1 MNNRELIFEI
11 LELDSI
17 GKIDLNELNYYR
29 NTDCEEIEFES
40 QKYKITCV
48 DEVIE
53 HYDYNVSR
61 DRTLIFKIEHNDE
74 LVCYFGKKMY
84 EQYDRC
90 EEYYEIIDYECTEMK
105 QKEIVTKVWEK
116 VGRCI

>member
-1 MNNRELIFEI
+1 MKNKELIFEI
-11 LELDSI
+11 SELDSI
-17 GKIDLNELNYYR
+17 GEIDLNELNYYR

-90 EEYYEIIDYECTEMK
+90 EEYYEIIDYDFIEME
-105 QKEIVTKVWEK
+105 QKEIVTKIWKK
-116 VGRCI
+116 VGK

>member
-29 NTDCEEIEFES
+29 NT
-40 QKYKITCV
+40 

>member
-1 MNNRELIFEI
+1 MKNRELIFEI

-17 GKIDLNELNYYR
+17 GKINLERLNYHR
-29 NTDCEEIEFES
+29 NKDFEEIEFEAL
-40 QKYKITCV
+40 KYKITCV

-61 DRTLIFKIEHNDE
+61 DRTLIFKIEHNNE
-74 LVCYFGKKMY
+74 LVCYFGKTMY
-84 EQYDRC
+84 ERYDKC
-90 EEYYEIIDYECTEMK
+90 EECYDSEDYECIEMK
-105 QKEIVTKVWEK
+105 QREVVTKVWEK